1 MSNNNWTTENIPDL
15 TGKVI
20 IVTGGNSGLG
30 YEAVK
35 ALAQKGAEVIL
46 ASRSV
51 EKGETAKKEMG
62 DVKGKI
68 AVMQLDLQDFA
79 SIEKFALDF
88 RKKYDRLD
96 VLLNNAG
103 IMTTPYFKTKDGLEG
118 QIGTNHFGHFKLTG
132 HLLDWIVKTPASRV
146 VNVSSAAHRQGK
158 MDFENLMFEKG
169 GYSPM
174 KAYGR
179 SKLSNLLFTYE
190 LQRFF
195 EAGKVDSIA
204 VAAHPG
210 VSRTNLDRYIKG
222 KLWFKLLYPVFKT
235 FTQEQAQGAL
245 PEIRASVDPEV
256 KGGEYYGPDGKRE
269 MKGFPVKVESNEA
282 SHNVEDAKKLWTISE
297 EITGIKFAI

>member
-1 MSNNNWTTENIPDL
+1 MENGKWTTNDIPDL
-15 TGKVI
+15 TGKVM

-51 EKGETAKKEMG
+51 ERGETAKKEMG

-68 AVMQLDLQDFA
+68 AVMQLDLQDFD
-79 SIEKFALDF
+79 SIEKFAKNF
-88 RKKYDRLD
+88 KKKYNRLD

-132 HLLDWIVKTPASRV
+132 HLLDVIVKTPNSRV
-146 VNVSSAAHRQGK
+146 VNVSSAAHKQGK

-195 EAGKVDSIA
+195 EASKVDSIA

-222 KLWFKLLYPVFKT
+222 KLWFKLLYPVFKF
-235 FTQEQAQGAL
+235 FTQDQAHGVL
-245 PEIRASVDPEV
+245 PEIRAAVDPEV
-256 KGGEYYGPDGKRE
+256 KGSEYYGPDGKRE
-269 MKGFPVKVESNEA
+269 MKGFPVKVESNAA
-282 SHNVEDAKKLWTISE
+282 SHNVEDAKKLWDISE
-297 EITGIKFAI
+297 EITGVKFAI

>member
-1 MSNNNWTTENIPDL
+1 MSNKNWTTENIPDL

-68 AVMQLDLQDFA
+68 AVMQLDLQDFT
-79 SIEKFALDF
+79 SIEKFTQDF

-132 HLLDWIVKTPASRV
+132 HLLDLIGKTPDSRV
-146 VNVSSAAHRQGK
+146 VNVSSGAHKRGK

-179 SKLSNLLFTYE
+179 SKLSNLLFTFE

-195 EAGKVDSIA
+195 EANKVDSIA

-235 FTQEQAQGAL
+235 FTQDQAQGAL

-297 EITGIKFAI
+297 EITGVKFAI